1 MNLDLNQT
9 WNQHVVKKGNK
20 SIVLEIIKNRSPI
33 SRADIANLTNL
44 NKGTVS
50 SLVNEL
56 LDEKLIHET
65 GPGESTG
72 GRRPIMLLFNAK
84 AGCSIGIDIGVNY
97 ILGILTDLKGEIL
110 LEKKISMN
118 HLDYEE
124 ILQQVMNI
132 IYYLKKNIPDS
143 RYGLIGIGIGV
154 PGVVHKNGTVLI
166 APNLNWKNIPLKEAV
181 EEKFQVPVIIENEA
195 NAGAYG
201 EKIFGAGQKCDNIVY
216 VSAGIGIGVGL
227 IIDGN
232 LYQGSKGF
240 AGEMGHMTVNIN
252 GSTCRCGNTGC
263 WELYASEQALIQK
276 ARQHG
281 LREEET
287 SLEFLIERAKEED
300 SDAIQIFK
308 EVGEMLGIGIT
319 NIINTF
325 NPQQIIIGNR
335 LASAEQWLREP
346 VELKIKE
353 NLMWFFQEKLS
364 LEFSHLSSYSTS
376 LGMTAFSIEN
386 FLKIDMTVENK

>member
-1 MNLDLNQT
+1 MNLDINQT

-20 SIVLEIIKNRSPI
+20 SIVLEIIKNKSPI
-33 SRADIANLTNL
+33 SRADIASLTNL

-56 LDEKLIHET
+56 ISENLIYEK

-72 GRRPIMLLFNAK
+72 GRRPIMLLFNAS
-84 AGCSIGIDIGVNY
+84 AGYSIGIDIGVNY
-97 ILGILTDLKGEIL
+97 ILGILTDLQGEII
-110 LEKKISMN
+110 LEKKISVHQLGYSEMM
-118 HLDYEE
+118 E
-124 ILQQVMNI
+124 QVIDI
-132 IYYLKKNIPDS
+132 ISYLKKNIPES

-154 PGVVHKNGTVLI
+154 PGIVHKNGTVLI
-166 APNLNWKNIPLKEAV
+166 APNLNWKNAPLKEMI
-181 EEKFQVPVIIENEA
+181 EDQFHVPVMIENEA

-201 EKIFGAGQKCDNIVY
+201 EKIFGAGQTSDNIVY

-227 IIDGN
+227 IIDGH
-232 LYQGSKGF
+232 LYQGNKGF
-240 AGEMGHMTVNIN
+240 AGEMGHMTIN
-252 GSTCRCGNTGC
+252 ANGEKCRCGNIGC

-276 ARQHG
+276 ALESG
-281 LREEET
+281 IAREQA
-287 SLEFLIERAKEED
+287 SLESLIEKAHH
-300 SDAIQIFK
+300 SDPAAIKLFT
-308 EVGEMLGIGIT
+308 EVGKMLGVGIT

-335 LASAEQWLREP
+335 MASAEQWLREA
-346 VELKIKE
+346 VEQTIKE
-353 NLMWFFQEKLS
+353 NLLWFFQDNLS

-386 FLKIDMTVENK
+386 FLKIDLTTENK